1 MIVPR
6 VELDRLMKQQGQGAR
21 PLQPPSP
28 VPIPYNRPEPVPV
41 QQARDPYAFGANSN
55 RNPQQQLIAR
65 VFIEVDGKIV
75 GQRVLDK
82 PILTVGRLS
91 GNDIQVP
98 SQRVSRLHAKIRRE
112 NNVWVIEDVESLNGL
127 VIQGQ
132 LVERHV
138 LSNGDRIHVAPTAV
152 IRFEQKP

>member
-1 MIVPR
+1 MPCGVNIDAGR
-6 VELDRLMKQQGQGAR
+6 
-21 PLQPPSP
+21 QP
-28 VPIPYNRPEPVPV
+28 
-41 QQARDPYAFGANSN
+41 AAFTQN
-55 RNPQQQLIAR
+55 AR
-65 VFIEVDGKIV
+65 VIIEVDGKIV
-75 GQRVLDK
+75 GERKLDK

-98 SQRVSRLHAKIRRE
+98 SQRVSRLHAKIRWE

-127 VIQGQ
+127 VIRGQ